1 MPRAKTARPPRPP
14 GVCEAHRDEV
24 LAWTLAGMSTR
35 MIGER
40 LGCHYSTVAEWLARR
55 DVAAEVDAGRQAIM
69 QNALRAATSASV
81 PALNTL
87 IQCLNAPDASWRDK
101 VMAANSILRMLSL
114 DRIAESMDH
123 QALATLVSGR
133 EALGA
138 KIEAMETRLREAPA
152 LTVVPAEAR

>member
-1 MPRAKTARPPRPP
+1 MN
-14 GVCEAHRDEV
+14 
-24 LAWTLAGMSTR
+24 TR

-40 LGCHYSTVAEWLARR
+40 LGCHHATVAEWLNRN
-55 DVAAEVDAGRQAIM
+55 DVRAEVEAGRQAIM

-87 IQCLNAPDASWRDK
+87 LNCLSAPDASWRDK

-133 EALGA
+133 DALGE
-138 KIEAMETRLREAPA
+138 KIAVMEARLAEAPA
-152 LTVVPAEAR
+152 LTVVANT